1 MLPQVFFLS
10 AQIEEEKQEK
20 MLNLPWQ
27 DELLEHSEAAEDM
40 MAKKLDLLEEWLEDT
55 NSKKLVMSNKLITR
69 YSVCFTG
76 TKVQVL
82 KLKARC

>member
-1 MLPQVFFLS
+1 MLPQVFVPLS
-10 AQIEEEKQEK
+10 VQIGEGKQDK

-69 YSVCFTG
+69 SSMALYKTVRA
-76 TKVQVL
+76 L
-82 KLKARC
+82 

>member
-1 MLPQVFFLS
+1 LLPQVFVPLS
-10 AQIEEEKQEK
+10 VQIGEGKQDK

-69 YSVCFTG
+69 SSMALYKTVRA
-76 TKVQVL
+76 L
-82 KLKARC
+82 

>member
-1 MLPQVFFLS
+1 
-10 AQIEEEKQEK
+10 

-55 NSKKLVMSNKLITR
+55 NSKKLIMSNKLITR
-69 YSVCFTG
+69 SVCLLYWYRSASTLCAS
-76 TKVQVL
+76 KAS
-82 KLKARC
+82 KLSVIEASNEQQAHH

>member
-1 MLPQVFFLS
+1 
-10 AQIEEEKQEK
+10 

-69 YSVCFTG
+69 YSVCWLYWC
-76 TKVQVL
+76 KSNEQQAHHLVLSLLALLVQ
-82 KLKARC
+82 KCTY